1 MNRACQECGALL
13 WRAETRNFCCAKGK
27 VKLPSRT
34 VPQVLAD
41 LYMGRHRLSVEFLAN
56 IRSYN
61 SALHLTSLGAKL
73 RLVPG
78 WCPSFIISG
87 QMHHRTAPLFAE
99 ASAEAQ
105 GWQVYFN
112 DRELESRQSLSQKVK
127 PELLELLQTLLHECN
142 GYVRSL
148 KAAAER
154 ISQDPELGDAR
165 IVIHPDRRPSGEHI
179 RRYNLPTANEVGILI
194 VEDNEDA
201 PASRDVVIQLRGGGS
216 QRISETHRSYD
227 PLEYVLLFPNGED
240 GWHPELRMSNDKKL
254 TPMKYYASE
263 IMVRAG
269 QFSVL
274 HYGRRLFQQYLVDMC
289 AKIEA
294 ERLLY
299 LRTHQQ
305 DLRSE
310 TYSGLRDALWVVP
323 YSPDLLLQFA
333 CHMNVEVCA
342 TVKSVKYVIKYLLK
356 GGDMATFKVDAN
368 KNSTDPREQAVG
380 SQQPA
385 ETVAANDGERPRDE
399 IKEYL
404 SARYIG
410 PMEAVHDRFPAVIR
424 LCVHKSEEQLVYFN
438 EQTASARA
446 RTPRDSTLT
455 AFFKLCRTDEFA
467 RSLLYTEVPSYF
479 VWHASERVWR
489 RAKRGAKVDGHP
501 GVVRNT
507 NVARMYTVRG
517 PTSFEA
523 LLTVDGVV
531 HPSAKAA
538 CMALGLLQRD
548 DHWRRCLAEAV
559 QSRMPRALRHLLAVI
574 LIWGDPDDGNDLWCS
589 FAEDMCEDLRFHHRD
604 LSTEEITDLA
614 LRELQSMLT
623 SMGGNNLPD
632 YGLPAASAMPQVGP
646 MQFDAVEQAQ
656 ITEARLPMLT
666 DEQKAVYESVTQDLV
681 SGNGG
686 LHFLDAPAG
695 TGKTFLLEVLLAF
708 VRSRGEVA
716 LAVAASGIAATLL
729 PGGQTAHSTSD
740 LEQWSRMWRRKCP
753 SQSRS

>member
-1 MNRACQECGALL
+1 MNRACLECGALL
-13 WRAETRNFCCAKGK
+13 WRVETRNFCCAKGK
-27 VKLPSRT
+27 VKLPGRT

-41 LYMGRHRLSVEFLAN
+41 LYMGRHRLSAAFLAN

-87 QMHHRTAPLFAE
+87 QMHHRTAPL
-99 ASAEAQ
+99 
-105 GWQVYFN
+105 
-112 DRELESRQSLSQKVK
+112 RLSLSQKVK

-142 GYVRSL
+142 VYVRSL

-216 QRISETHRSYD
+216 QRITETHRSYD

-240 GWHPELRMSNDKKL
+240 GWHPELRISNGKKL

-274 HYGRRLFQQYLVDMC
+274 HYGRRLFQQYL
-289 AKIEA
+289 
-294 ERLLY
+294 
-299 LRTHQQ
+299 
-305 DLRSE
+305 
-310 TYSGLRDALWVVP
+310 
-323 YSPDLLLQFA
+323 
-333 CHMNVEVCA
+333 
-342 TVKSVKYVIKYLLK
+342 
-356 GGDMATFKVDAN
+356 
-368 KNSTDPREQAVG
+368 
-380 SQQPA
+380 
-385 ETVAANDGERPRDE
+385 
-399 IKEYL
+399 
-404 SARYIG
+404 
-410 PMEAVHDRFPAVIR
+410 VHDRFPAVIR

-523 LLTVDGVV
+523 LQTVDGVV

-574 LIWGDPDDGNDLWCS
+574 LIWGDPEDGNDLWCS
-589 FAEDMCEDLRFHHRD
+589 FAEDIL
-604 LSTEEITDLA
+604 TESQD
-614 LRELQSMLT
+614 
-623 SMGGNNLPD
+623 
-632 YGLPAASAMPQVGP
+632 GP

-666 DEQKAVYESVTQDLV
+666 DEQKAVYESVTEDLV

-729 PGGQTAHSTSD
+729 PGGQTAHS
-740 LEQWSRMWRRKCP
+740 
-753 SQSRS
+753 